1 MLCKR
6 SYPPS
11 ILQNSV
17 ENNMGYFIKRFE
29 EQIVECWNSPALGD
43 YRAKPL
49 TYGELAGEIEM
60 LHIVFRTSGLAVGD
74 KIAINAASS
83 TNWGTTFMAITS
95 AGYVATVL
103 FNGFLPADT
112 QRMVNHSDSRLLFT
126 ERTAFEKMDFE
137 AMPQLI
143 GVVDIKS
150 GALLASRGDFG
161 DIYQNR
167 RKLFVRE
174 HPMGIS
180 PEEICYTERSEDSL
194 CCILYTSGSTGNPK
208 GVMLS
213 VGSIDNNVDLFITTQ
228 PYYRG
233 DRYLSLLPFS
243 HIFGMLADL
252 VTGLCVGMHIT
263 VLGMPPVPKVLKQAL
278 CTVRPRMIM
287 MVPLVLMKM
296 IDYTIGEF
304 INSQTGK
311 QRLDAYR
318 ENEDFCT
325 ALRTILTEAMGG
337 RVELVLTGG
346 AAIPAHIER
355 LMIKKLKVPY
365 ITGYGMTECGPLI
378 SIGHSHNY
386 ILKST
391 GIIVDGMEA
400 KIDSIDPAHIAGELL
415 VRGKNLFM
423 GYYKNEEANAE
434 AFTDD
439 GWFHTGDLGTL
450 DSENNLFLVGR
461 CKSMLLSTNGQNVF
475 PEEIEVILNT
485 LPYVAESLI
494 VQRDNHLAAIIVPDV
509 DALERHNIDHHNLVA
524 MMNENMKRLNESIP
538 AYEAVSTYQL
548 HFEPFAKT
556 PKGSIKRFLYK

>member
-1 MLCKR
+1 
-6 SYPPS
+6 
-11 ILQNSV
+11 
-17 ENNMGYFIKRFE
+17 MGYFIKRFE
-29 EQIVECWNSPALGD
+29 KQIVECWNSPALGD

-49 TYGELAGEIEM
+49 TYGELASEIEM
-60 LHIVFRTSGLAVGD
+60 LHIVFRTSGLVVGD

-83 TNWGTTFMAITS
+83 TNWGKVFMAITS

-103 FNGFLPADT
+103 FNGFLPTDT
-112 QRMVNHSDSRLLFT
+112 QRMVNHSDSKLLFT
-126 ERTAFEKMDFE
+126 ERAAFERMDFE

-167 RKLFVRE
+167 HKLFVRE
-174 HPMGIS
+174 HPMDIS
-180 PEEICYTERSEDSL
+180 PEEVCYTNRSEDSL

-213 VGSIDNNVDLFITTQ
+213 VGSIDNNVELFIATQ
-228 PYYRG
+228 PYYQG

-311 QRLDAYR
+311 ARLDAYR

-400 KIDSIDPAHIAGELL
+400 KIESIDPANIAGELL

-423 GYYKNEEANAE
+423 GYYKNEEANAS
-434 AFTDD
+434 AFTED
-439 GWFHTGDLGTL
+439 GWFHTGDLGTI
-450 DSENNLFLVGR
+450 DKDNNLFLVGR

-494 VQRDNHLAAIIVPDV
+494 VQRDNHLAAIIVPDM